1 MQQAKDPALSPKIVI
16 VGGVAGG
23 ASAAARARR
32 VNERARIVVYER
44 DAYISFANCG
54 LPYYFGGEITD
65 RNSLLVASPELFDAR
80 FRIEVNVRHEVLSI
94 DRAARTVTV
103 EDLATGGRFV
113 ETFDKLILSPGATP
127 IMPPLPGMDAMGVF
141 SLRTI
146 EDMDRIAA
154 ALPDARRAVVVGAGY
169 VGLEVAEQ
177 FVRRGL
183 EVTVVEL
190 QPQILPFLD
199 REMAEPLQREIEDHG
214 IRLELGQKLAGID
227 TAGGAVTA
235 AVLADGRRLA
245 ADLVLVGIGVRPVNE
260 LAKAAGLDI
269 GAAGGIATDAFMRTS
284 DPDIYAVGDAAE
296 YRFGP
301 TGARQR
307 VPLAGIANRTG
318 RLAGEHAATGHSR
331 EAPAAWGTSIVRLFG
346 ASAGATGLSL
356 RTAAAAGIEA
366 RAVHAVGGHH
376 AGYYPGA
383 QTLALKLVYA
393 PGTGKILGAQAVGGA
408 GIDKRLDILATVLHF
423 GGTVDDLA
431 ALDLAY
437 APPFGSAKDPVH
449 MAAFAA
455 QNDLDGLVRFVLP
468 ETDLAPY
475 QVIDVRQPEEAA
487 GKPLIDA
494 PHAHVVPL
502 GQLRSRLSEIDPA
515 KPTVLT
521 CRTGLRAYVA
531 ARILA
536 QHGFTDIANLSGG
549 AAMRDYA
556 LRRGSGEPTA
566 HRLPEPEHLGN
577 LEALG

>member
-127 IMPPLPGMDAMGVF
+127 IMPPLPGMDAKGVF

-199 REMAEPLQREIEDHG
+199 REMA
-214 IRLELGQKLAGID
+214 
-227 TAGGAVTA
+227 
-235 AVLADGRRLA
+235 
-245 ADLVLVGIGVRPVNE
+245 VRPDADQSVVGERHRQNE
-260 LAKAAGLDI
+260 
-269 GAAGGIATDAFMRTS
+269 
-284 DPDIYAVGDAAE
+284 
-296 YRFGP
+296 
-301 TGARQR
+301 
-307 VPLAGIANRTG
+307 N
-318 RLAGEHAATGHSR
+318 
-331 EAPAAWGTSIVRLFG
+331 
-346 ASAGATGLSL
+346 
-356 RTAAAAGIEA
+356 
-366 RAVHAVGGHH
+366 
-376 AGYYPGA
+376 
-383 QTLALKLVYA
+383 
-393 PGTGKILGAQAVGGA
+393 
-408 GIDKRLDILATVLHF
+408 
-423 GGTVDDLA
+423 
-431 ALDLAY
+431 
-437 APPFGSAKDPVH
+437 
-449 MAAFAA
+449 
-455 QNDLDGLVRFVLP
+455 
-468 ETDLAPY
+468 
-475 QVIDVRQPEEAA
+475 
-487 GKPLIDA
+487 
-494 PHAHVVPL
+494 
-502 GQLRSRLSEIDPA
+502 
-515 KPTVLT
+515 
-521 CRTGLRAYVA
+521 
-531 ARILA
+531 
-536 QHGFTDIANLSGG
+536 
-549 AAMRDYA
+549 
-556 LRRGSGEPTA
+556 
-566 HRLPEPEHLGN
+566 
-577 LEALG
+577 